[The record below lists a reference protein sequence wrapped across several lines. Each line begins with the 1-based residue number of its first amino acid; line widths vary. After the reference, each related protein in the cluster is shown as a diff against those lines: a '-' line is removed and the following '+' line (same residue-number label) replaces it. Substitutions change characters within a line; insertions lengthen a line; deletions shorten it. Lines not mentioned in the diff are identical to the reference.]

1 MKSALLT
8 AALCLGVLS
17 VPVMAHAGDLTSAD
31 LQNCVKEPSM
41 GCLEHFA
48 KFSKVIDDAGKGR
61 KPTIA
66 LPASPSLDA
75 LPIAELAK
83 LLSK

>member
-1 MKSALLT
+1 M
-8 AALCLGVLS
+8 
-17 VPVMAHAGDLTSAD
+17 MAHAGDLTSAD
-31 LQNCVKEPSM
+31 LQNCAKAPSM
-41 GCLEHFA
+41 ECLENFA
-48 KFSKVIDDAGKGR
+48 KLSKVFDEVSMGQ

-66 LPASPSLDA
+66 LPASPALDA